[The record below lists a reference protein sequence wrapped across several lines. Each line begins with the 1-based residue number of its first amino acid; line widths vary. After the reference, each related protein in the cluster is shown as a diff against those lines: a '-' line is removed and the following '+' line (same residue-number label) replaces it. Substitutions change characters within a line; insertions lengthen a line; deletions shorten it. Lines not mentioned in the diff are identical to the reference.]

1 MSRSHASSNEATV
14 FKLRQSCH
22 EHSLSGNFSPQ
33 LAFSEYSCAAPLL
46 DACRKRRGS
55 MYRTLRVDSSCGHS
69 VRTRGNPHIPFL
81 RTYLEITRGCSVC
94 IQFRLEP
101 LFSVR
106 CGVTLSTGA
115 RVPVIDFACI
125 FHLVLLPVSIA
136 LILVQ
141 THYSPQQGQIV
152 NYTGKLRCGS
162 RRSRAR
168 TGPHHHHCTAEQD
181 HSWRNDAR
189 EQQR

>member
-1 MSRSHASSNEATV
+1 MKLPYSSCASRVTNIPCQEISLPSWLFQNTRVLHRCWMLVESDEDQCTVRCMLTAHAVTV
-14 FKLRQSCH
+14 FVPRGTLIFPFFAPTLKLPEGVAS
-22 EHSLSGNFSPQ
+22 
-33 LAFSEYSCAAPLL
+33 AYS
-46 DACRKRRGS
+46 S
-55 MYRTLRVDSSCGHS
+55 DSS
-69 VRTRGNPHIPFL
+69 P
-81 RTYLEITRGCSVC
+81 CSLCAVTS
-94 IQFRLEP
+94 P
-101 LFSVR
+101 LVQER
-106 CGVTLSTGA
+106 ACD
-115 RVPVIDFACI
+115 IDFACI